1 MTLAAM
7 VPRVDKYDLLEEI
20 GHGGMATVFRAR
32 DPRLSRDV
40 AVKVIHR
47 HLRESAEVARRF
59 TAEAR
64 AVAKL
69 RHPNIV
75 EIYDVGEDDAPE
87 RYLVAELVGGGSL
100 RKLLAQSTSGPL
112 PAEIAAC
119 IAVELADGLAHA
131 HERGVVHRDVKPENV
146 LFELPSDEE
155 LQEEDAEVRVKLTDF
170 GIAKMLDQQGVTA
183 TGQVLGSPAYMAPE
197 QIECGDIDARS
208 DIFGLGVLF
217 YETMVGHP
225 PFEGK
230 NPAQVLRRVLD
241 GVYTPADQDKPTVG
255 AVWSRIAAVCLAMR
269 VEDRYPDMDSLRQE
283 LSTELASLGIHEPR
297 KELARFFRDPE
308 GYRTALAERL
318 IPILVERGKAARK
331 ADDVV
336 GAAGHFNRALAFAP
350 HDAALLTLVS
360 GMTRRRE
367 RKALALRLGG
377 VVGVLCLGTAIGAL
391 VLRALPS
398 RNGGEAVGAAG
409 RAALPITADPTG
421 SAPPNASAPN
431 PSASG
436 AVGPGPSGTGQP
448 SPPTTST
455 GTTSTTGRVVG
466 PQTVSTVTPPPFGGG
481 PSGGSTDPPPVERRV
496 SLSVNIPRALIS
508 IDGGPAEEIHGAV
521 RMMKT
526 GLHAYTF
533 QMSEE
538 TRECCRPTS
547 GSFQVRPPP
556 ALGNVA
562 IHVNLNFAKLAV
574 DGPASDQVFC
584 SFFQGAR
591 QASGVINVPVQERTT
606 TGTCYL
612 QSSPDRRKSVVLRP
626 GVTTPLQL

>member
-1 MTLAAM
+1 M

-20 GHGGMATVFRAR
+20 GHGGMATVYRAR

-100 RKLLAQSTSGPL
+100 RKLLAQPGSGPL

-146 LFELPSDEE
+146 LFELPNDEE

-241 GVYTPADQDKPTVG
+241 GIYTPADQDKPTVG
-255 AVWSRIAAVCLAMR
+255 AVWSRIAATCLAMR

-283 LSTELASLGIHEPR
+283 LLTELALLGIHEPR
-297 KELARFFRDPE
+297 RELAHFFRDPE
-308 GYRTALAERL
+308 GYRTALSERL
-318 IPILVERGKAARK
+318 IPVLVERGKASRK

-377 VVGVLCLGTAIGAL
+377 VVGVLCLGTAVGAL

-398 RNGGEAVGAAG
+398 KNGNEANGAAG
-409 RAALPITADPTG
+409 QATFPITADPSSSAAPKT
-421 SAPPNASAPN
+421 SAPS
-431 PSASG
+431 PSGSSG
-436 AVGPGPSGTGQP
+436 PGPGPSGTTP
-448 SPPTTST
+448 PVPPTTA
-455 GTTSTTGRVVG
+455 TTSGRVVG
-466 PQTVSTVTPPPFGGG
+466 PQTVSTVPIPPFGGG
-481 PSGGSTDPPPVERRV
+481 PTGGGTDPPPVERQV

-521 RMMKT
+521 RTMKT
-526 GLHAYTF
+526 GLHAYSF
-533 QMSEE
+533 QMTEE

-606 TGTCYL
+606 TGNCYL

-626 GVTTPLQL
+626 GVTTPLRL